1 VSPTPPTR
9 TFKASPLEIFLG
21 IGVILGL
28 VYMVYL
34 FGFHEAGPSRDT
46 DARLG
51 VASQHALTE
60 IIHHQGEI
68 DQLVGRLEERLTALA
83 ESGAGP
89 GELKAELRLLR
100 QSLDMIEA
108 RLGEM
113 SRLLPPRPPSPVT
126 PQDSD

>member
-1 VSPTPPTR
+1 MSPTPPTR

-21 IGVILGL
+21 IGVVLGL

-34 FGFHEAGPSRDT
+34 FGFHETGPSRNT

-60 IIHHQGEI
+60 IIHHQDEI
-68 DQLVGRLEERLTALA
+68 DRLVGRLEERLTTLT
-83 ESGAGP
+83 ESGADL

-100 QSLDMIEA
+100 QSIDMIEA

-113 SRLLPPRPPSPVT
+113 SRLLPLPAPPPV
-126 PQDSD
+126 PSQDND

>member
-1 VSPTPPTR
+1 MSPTLPTR
-9 TFKASPLEIFLG
+9 TFKASPLEVFLG
-21 IGVILGL
+21 IGVVLGL

-34 FGFHEAGPSRDT
+34 FGFHEAGPSRNT
-46 DARLG
+46 DVRLG

-68 DQLVGRLEERLTALA
+68 DQLVGRLEERLTTLA
-83 ESGAGP
+83 GSGADL

-100 QSLDMIEA
+100 QSIDMIEA

-113 SRLLPPRPPSPVT
+113 SRLLPLPAPSPVT